1 MWSLNLACGQKTT
14 PMTEFMRAEMPSF
27 KAKAFKDSDE
37 YKYTQQ
43 CEWIDE
49 PQIWKDIEGLDEL
62 TMIHFMGGETYG
74 LQNISRYYNVL
85 QMIQILTLSRIIRYN
100 TNGTFRPTEELIN
113 IWDKFMRIPCKY
125 R

>member
-1 MWSLNLACGQKTT
+1 
-14 PMTEFMRAEMPSF
+14 MTEFMRAEMPSF

-62 TMIHFMGGETYG
+62 TMIHFMGGEPFMVPEHFRL
-74 LQNISRYYNVL
+74 LQRLIDD
-85 QMIQILTLSRIIRYN
+85 QILTLQESSYVIIQMVHLDPQKN
-100 TNGTFRPTEELIN
+100 
-113 IWDKFMRIPCKY
+113 
-125 R
+125 